1 MKEKKYQH
9 PTKALSEICT
19 VTSKIFSVQLQLN
32 IVRTSSSNLSDSS
45 EDLRIIPSLLFQPSF
60 PYLPSLLMPRCLEV
74 REAMKWF
81 KLVEIFGDLQRW
93 QNLGSFEGAWKGLWK
108 PRALW
113 AQRDVCYLI
122 THSRSDARP

>member
-32 IVRTSSSNLSDSS
+32 IVRTSSSNPLDSS

-60 PYLPSLLMPRCLEV
+60 SLLTISLDAKV
-74 REAMKWF
+74 
-81 KLVEIFGDLQRW
+81 FGGE
-93 QNLGSFEGAWKGLWK
+93 GSNEM
-108 PRALW
+108 
-113 AQRDVCYLI
+113 V
-122 THSRSDARP
+122 